1 MVHIFKTNGRKIAY
15 DTTSGAF
22 VGLSSLANKMMG
34 ALTAPLPPVCPTSL
48 RYELAKYDS
57 GDVSETYKQLYR
69 LFEEGLL
76 FCEEKDG
83 ACILLEGEYAPKSEE
98 EKQDA
103 TLHSESTQPDSDGA
117 DGTADE
123 TSIDYAAIAEEDLR
137 ILKEEFPEL
146 YGASDITELDDPLR
160 YAALRDLGLSPRE
173 AYLATAKPKRRRSC

>member
-98 EKQDA
+98 EIKDA
-103 TLHSESTQPDSDGA
+103 LSLAKASGVTFACVKGSSALSGKAKDI
-117 DGTADE
+117 
-123 TSIDYAAIAEEDLR
+123 IDNM
-137 ILKEEFPEL
+137 F
-146 YGASDITELDDPLR
+146 S
-160 YAALRDLGLSPRE
+160 
-173 AYLATAKPKRRRSC
+173 

>member
-1 MVHIFKTNGRKIAY
+1 MTDEV
-15 DTTSGAF
+15 
-22 VGLSSLANKMMG
+22 SLNES
-34 ALTAPLPPVCPTSL
+34 T
-48 RYELAKYDS
+48 
-57 GDVSETYKQLYR
+57 Q
-69 LFEEGLL
+69 
-76 FCEEKDG
+76 
-83 ACILLEGEYAPKSEE
+83 KSEE

-173 AYLATAKPKRRRSC
+173 AYLATAKPKRRDSRSHLISVGSVRASRGTVMTDAELCAAREIFSDIPDSEIRRLYKRVTK